1 MIQVDDDDD
10 DDDDDDGNDY
20 DDDTVEKNA
29 SFMISIIYKRI
40 TQIIKVVGDVIW
52 KGYVQK

>member
-1 MIQVDDDDD
+1 MIQVDDD

-20 DDDTVEKNA
+20 DDDMVEKNA